1 MGNNRIRSLIFISL
15 TLLSCD
21 QDFLIDS
28 RLQPHYESFK
38 QKGIVYGVK
47 VRNENLVLLV
57 KQDMLKNENLYGKL
71 VREKGIFTNKQVT
84 VYIASEA
91 LERNQKFIETVVYH
105 ELGHALLHRRHEDSY
120 PSLMNTGTMYLGYR
134 NALGHYSKDL
144 ETKLTEELFK
154 PHKK

>member
-1 MGNNRIRSLIFISL
+1 MVNNRIRSLIFLSL

-38 QKGIVYGVK
+38 QKGIVHGVS
-47 VRNENLVLLV
+47 VRNDNLVLVV
-57 KQDMLKNENLYGKL
+57 KQDMLKNENLYGSVIRKN
-71 VREKGIFTNKQVT
+71 GIFSNKQVT

-91 LERNQKFIETVVYH
+91 LERNDKFIETVVYH
-105 ELGHALLHRRHEDSY
+105 ELGHALLDRRHEDSY

-144 ETKLTEELFK
+144 EIKLTEELFK
-154 PHKK
+154 PYKK